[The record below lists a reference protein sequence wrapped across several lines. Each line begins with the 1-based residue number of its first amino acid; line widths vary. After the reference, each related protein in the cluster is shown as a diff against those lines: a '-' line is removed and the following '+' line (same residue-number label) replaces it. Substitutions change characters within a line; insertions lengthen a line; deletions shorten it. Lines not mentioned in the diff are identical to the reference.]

1 MRISSREHG
10 WKVGFVEGCYNDEPA
25 DNSAQSTE
33 YQEGYD
39 EGYKEGK
46 AHFYARPAPE
56 ALISRPTASLDSP
69 HRTIRS

>member
-1 MRISSREHG
+1 MRINNRELG
-10 WKVGFVEGCYNDEPA
+10 RKVGFTEGFYNEEPS

-46 AHFYARPAPE
+46 GAFYTRPVPE
-56 ALISRPTASLDSP
+56 YDFYRGMDSAY
-69 HRTIRS
+69 RTIFL